1 MLHHRGLMAGASVV
15 AGVVVSVCV
24 NLMTDQWSL
33 SLIGATVGCA
43 LVWATLEF
51 VRSRDEGA
59 TQRIAVRVRA
69 TNGGRIAD
77 SPTDVA
83 AAAARATVERSAD
96 GGTIEASAVTVSRDA
111 QVTQHASD
119 GGTVNGSD
127 ITVH

>member
-1 MLHHRGLMAGASVV
+1 MASASVV
-15 AGVVVSVCV
+15 AGVAVSVCV

-33 SLIGATVGCA
+33 SLIGATAACA

-59 TQRIAVRVRA
+59 AQQIAVRVRA

-77 SPTDVA
+77 SPTHVA
-83 AAAARATVERSAD
+83 AVASRSTVDRSAE
-96 GGTIEASAVTVSRDA
+96 GGTIEASAVRVSRDA

-119 GGTVNGSD
+119 GGTVSGSD
-127 ITVH
+127 ITIH